1 MEKLYFLTTAVTG
14 GNIMVNIYT
23 NGKYY
28 AKLINSNGE
37 AALYGFY
44 YINDTKLGEIAQ
56 RGSNIYFVSSERTA
70 FTKDELLI
78 LCDFMMS
85 IKQNYIDNE
94 REDEDYE

>member
-1 MEKLYFLTTAVTG
+1 
-14 GNIMVNIYT
+14 MVNMYT

-28 AKLINSNGE
+28 AELINSNGE

-44 YINDTKLGEIAQ
+44 YTNDTKLGEIVQ

-78 LCDFMMS
+78 LCDFMATMR
-85 IKQNYIDNE
+85 KDYIDIE
-94 REDEDYE
+94 REEEE